1 MKLYWLVMAEL
12 SYSIKGTNGLL
23 FITLPNCFNIRCKW
37 VPVILLDCL
46 SLRMQDLKGHKAP
59 VSVSS
64 RLLFVSPAGSQT
76 VWWQQGSRSWASHD
90 AKALECIP
98 RRMTTV
104 PANSRQSTLG
114 TVWNTPHPHPQLQC
128 PCSRLCSQLCS
139 CCPKP
144 AEVCRNVRKKASLLQ
159 RRSVM
164 SVAHKRN

>member
-59 VSVSS
+59 VSASS

-114 TVWNTPHPHPQLQC
+114 AVWNTPHPHPQSYSAHVQSSVLNSALVALNQQRC
-128 PCSRLCSQLCS
+128 AGMCGKRQ
-139 CCPKP
+139 
-144 AEVCRNVRKKASLLQ
+144 VFCRDCQ
-159 RRSVM
+159 
-164 SVAHKRN
+164 